1 MTPAELQ
8 AFLARLYTSAAF
20 RDLFRLDPE
29 RALDGYFLT
38 DGEREMARSLDLD
51 AIDWFSSS
59 LRVKRRGRL
68 ERAYPAL
75 FAIDEPALDI
85 FYRRYHEIYPLRPG
99 ASGETDALQFGAFM
113 EETLGGG
120 ASLPAY
126 AADLVRFERTL
137 QELRRDV
144 RADARSRTGKPP
156 DGNGPLTRP
165 SRRAGVAV
173 ATFHH
178 NVSEIDDALRERR
191 EPEVRQEEEIVVYA
205 MHDGDREPAI
215 LRVSEATA
223 LVLSLCDGVRTVAEI
238 VAEMEARYEQSGLQE
253 GVIGAVERLSTLAI
267 LEEGDAQPAA

>member
-1 MTPAELQ
+1 
-8 AFLARLYTSAAF
+8 
-20 RDLFRLDPE
+20 
-29 RALDGYFLT
+29 
-38 DGEREMARSLDLD
+38 
-51 AIDWFSSS
+51 
-59 LRVKRRGRL
+59 
-68 ERAYPAL
+68 
-75 FAIDEPALDI
+75 
-85 FYRRYHEIYPLRPG
+85 
-99 ASGETDALQFGAFM
+99 M
-113 EETLGGG
+113 EETLAGG

-144 RADARSRTGKPP
+144 RADARSRTGKSP
-156 DGNGPLTRP
+156 GRNGPLTRP

-173 ATFHH
+173 ATFRH
-178 NVSEIDDALRERR
+178 NVSEIDDALREQR

-253 GVIGAVERLSTLAI
+253 GVVGAVERLSTLAI
-267 LEEGDAQPAA
+267 LEEGDERPAA